1 MTLQVLQ
8 RLTFLYCYLTVSFI
22 FTPFNRLWIQEN
34 TKKQQTVFSKNC
46 CNVYFESHMVLQN
59 IVPQQEVESASP
71 PCLVSLNLELPC
83 SKSRCPEAAKLES
96 MQREY
101 RGRETETDRDL
112 WRVWVGAGVYIARDP
127 GCLSLPRAGTGAF
140 RCLHLKSMRLQVS
153 IASHHMP
160 ETLWETLSNNH
171 LVAPSQ
177 SQ

>member
-8 RLTFLYCYLTVSFI
+8 RFTFLYCYLTFSFI

-83 SKSRCPEAAKLES
+83 SKSQCPEAAKLEHAERI
-96 MQREY
+96 QRK
-101 RGRETETDRDL
+101 RDRD
-112 WRVWVGAGVYIARDP
+112 RQRPSAGVGGGR
-127 GCLSLPRAGTGAF
+127 
-140 RCLHLKSMRLQVS
+140 S
-153 IASHHMP
+153 IHCSGP
-160 ETLWETLSNNH
+160 WLFE
-171 LVAPSQ
+171 PSQ
-177 SQ
+177 SRNRSLQMSPSKINEASGVYSQPPYARNFVRNPEQ